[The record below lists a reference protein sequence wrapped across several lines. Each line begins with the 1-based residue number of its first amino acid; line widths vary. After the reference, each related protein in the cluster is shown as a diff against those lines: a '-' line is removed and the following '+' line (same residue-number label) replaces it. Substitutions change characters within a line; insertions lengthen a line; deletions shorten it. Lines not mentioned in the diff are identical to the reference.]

1 MKNLKDIVYVGV
13 DDTEL
18 DLFEGQYKVPEG
30 MSYNSYVVLDDK
42 IAVMDAVDKSKIAQW
57 LGNVD
62 AALGGREPDYLVIS
76 HMEPDHSAG
85 IAAFAAKYPS
95 VTVVGNAKMFEM
107 FRNFY
112 GCDLPNKLVVKEGD
126 TLALGEHELTFVSAP
141 MVHWPE
147 VTVAYEKKEKVLF
160 SADAFGKFGAL
171 ANETDDWACEARRY
185 YFNIV
190 GKYGAQVQALLK
202 KLAKFDIGTICPLH
216 GPVLTGDLSSYLGL
230 YDTWSSYRAESKG
243 TFVAY
248 AGVYG
253 NTRQAALALAEELE
267 SRGEKT
273 VVTDLA
279 RCDLAEALEDA
290 FRYDKAV
297 FAATTLDGG
306 IFPVMEEFIRHLKAK
321 NYQNRKVGIIEN
333 GSWAP
338 MSGKLMRALL
348 AEQKDVRI
356 ADTVIT
362 CRSGVPDNIR
372 EQCAALADELL
383 AQD

>member
-1 MKNLKDIVYVGV
+1 MKKAKDIIYVGV
-13 DDTEL
+13 DDTTL
-18 DLFEGQYKVPEG
+18 DLFEGQYVVPEG
-30 MSYNSYVVLDDK
+30 MSYNSYVIMDEKV
-42 IAVMDAVDKSKIAQW
+42 AVMDAVDKAKIAEW
-57 LGNVD
+57 LGNVED
-62 AALGGREPDYLVIS
+62 ALAGRQPDYLVIS

-85 IAAFAAKYPS
+85 VAAFAAKYPE
-95 VTVVGNAKMFEM
+95 VTVVGNAKIFDM

-112 GCDLPNKLVVKEGD
+112 GAELPNKLLVKEGD
-126 TLALGEHELTFVSAP
+126 KLSLGEHELTFYSAP

-147 VTVAYEKKEKVLF
+147 VMVSYESKDKVLF

-171 ANETDDWACEARRY
+171 CNETDDWACEARRY

-190 GKYGAQVQALLK
+190 GKYGVQVQALLK
-202 KLAKFDIGTICPLH
+202 KLAGLDIAVICPLH
-216 GPVLTGDLSSYLGL
+216 GPVLDDDLAPYLSL
-230 YDTWSSYRAESKG
+230 YDTWSKYEAESKG
-243 TFVAY
+243 TFIAY

-253 NTRQAALALAEELE
+253 NTKEAAYALKEELE
-267 SRGEKT
+267 SRGEKA
-273 VVTDLA
+273 VITDLA

-290 FRYDKAV
+290 FRYDKTV

-348 AEQKDVRI
+348 EEQKNVTVMP
-356 ADTVIT
+356 TVIT
-362 CRSGVPDNIR
+362 CRSSVPANIS
-372 EQCAALADELL
+372 ELCAALADELL
-383 AQD
+383 AD

>member
-1 MKNLKDIVYVGV
+1 MKKAKDIIYVGV
-13 DDTEL
+13 DDTTL
-18 DLFEGQYKVPEG
+18 DLFEGQYVVPEG
-30 MSYNSYVVLDDK
+30 MSYNSYVIMDEKV
-42 IAVMDAVDKSKIAQW
+42 AVMDAVDKAKIAEW
-57 LGNVD
+57 LDNVED
-62 AALGGREPDYLVIS
+62 VLAGRQPDYLVIS

-85 IAAFAAKYPS
+85 VAAFAAKYPG
-95 VTVVGNAKMFEM
+95 VTVVGNAKIFDM

-112 GCDLPNKLVVKEGD
+112 GAELPDKLLVKEGD
-126 TLALGEHELTFVSAP
+126 KLSLGEHELTFYSAP

-147 VTVAYEKKEKVLF
+147 VMVSYESKDKVLF

-171 ANETDDWACEARRY
+171 CNETDDWACEARRY

-190 GKYGAQVQALLK
+190 GKYGVQVQALLK
-202 KLAKFDIGTICPLH
+202 KLAGLDIAVICPLH
-216 GPVLTGDLSSYLGL
+216 GPVLDGDLAPYLSL
-230 YDTWSSYRAESKG
+230 YDTWSKYEAESKG
-243 TFVAY
+243 TFIAY

-253 NTRQAALALAEELE
+253 NTKEAAYALKEELE
-267 SRGEKT
+267 SRGEKA
-273 VVTDLA
+273 VITDLA

-290 FRYDKAV
+290 FRYDKTV

-348 AEQKDVRI
+348 EEQKNVTVMP
-356 ADTVIT
+356 TVIT
-362 CRSGVPDNIR
+362 CRSSVPANIS
-372 EQCAALADELL
+372 ELCAALADELL
-383 AQD
+383 AD

>member
-1 MKNLKDIVYVGV
+1 MKKAKDIIYVGV
-13 DDTEL
+13 DDTTL
-18 DLFEGQYKVPEG
+18 DLFEGQYVVPEG
-30 MSYNSYVVLDDK
+30 MSYNSYVIMDEKV
-42 IAVMDAVDKSKIAQW
+42 AVMDAVDKAKIAEW
-57 LGNVD
+57 LGNVED
-62 AALGGREPDYLVIS
+62 ALAGRQPDYLVIS

-85 IAAFAAKYPS
+85 VAAFAAKYPE
-95 VTVVGNAKMFEM
+95 VTVVGNAKIFDM

-112 GCDLPNKLVVKEGD
+112 GAELPNKLLVKEGD
-126 TLALGEHELTFVSAP
+126 KLSLGEHELTFYSAP

-147 VTVAYEKKEKVLF
+147 VMVSYESKDKVLF

-171 ANETDDWACEARRY
+171 CNETDDWACEARRY

-190 GKYGAQVQALLK
+190 GKYGVQVQALLK
-202 KLAKFDIGTICPLH
+202 KLAGLDIAVICPLH
-216 GPVLTGDLSSYLGL
+216 GPVLDGDLAPYLSL
-230 YDTWSSYRAESKG
+230 YDTWSKYEAESKG
-243 TFVAY
+243 TFIAY

-253 NTRQAALALAEELE
+253 NTKEAAYALKEELE
-267 SRGEKT
+267 SRGEKA
-273 VVTDLA
+273 VITDLA

-290 FRYDKAV
+290 FRYDKTV

-348 AEQKDVRI
+348 EEQKNVTVMS
-356 ADTVIT
+356 TVIT
-362 CRSGVPDNIR
+362 CRSSVPADIH
-372 EQCAALADELL
+372 ELCARLADELL
-383 AQD
+383 GD

>member
-1 MKNLKDIVYVGV
+1 MKKAKDIIYVGV
-13 DDTEL
+13 DDTTL
-18 DLFEGQYKVPEG
+18 DLFEGQYVVPEG
-30 MSYNSYVVLDDK
+30 MSYNSYVIMDEKV
-42 IAVMDAVDKSKIAQW
+42 AVMDAVDKAKIAEW
-57 LGNVD
+57 LGNVED
-62 AALGGREPDYLVIS
+62 ALAGRQPDYLVIS

-85 IAAFAAKYPS
+85 IAAFAAKYPE
-95 VTVVGNAKMFEM
+95 VTVVGNAKIFDM

-112 GCDLPNKLVVKEGD
+112 GAELPVKLLVKEGD
-126 TLALGEHELTFVSAP
+126 KLSLGEHELTFYSAP

-147 VTVAYEKKEKVLF
+147 VMVSYESKDKVLF

-171 ANETDDWACEARRY
+171 CNETDDWACEARRY

-190 GKYGAQVQALLK
+190 GKYGVQVQALLK
-202 KLAKFDIGTICPLH
+202 KLAGLDIAVICPLH
-216 GPVLTGDLSSYLGL
+216 GPVLDGDLAPYLSL
-230 YDTWSSYRAESKG
+230 YDTWSKYEAESKG
-243 TFVAY
+243 TFIAY

-253 NTRQAALALAEELE
+253 NTKEAAYALKEELE
-267 SRGEKT
+267 SRGEKA
-273 VVTDLA
+273 VITDLA

-290 FRYDKAV
+290 FRYDKTV

-348 AEQKDVRI
+348 EEQKNVTVMP
-356 ADTVIT
+356 TVIT
-362 CRSGVPDNIR
+362 CRSSVPANIS
-372 EQCAALADELL
+372 ELCAALADELL
-383 AQD
+383 AD

>member
-1 MKNLKDIVYVGV
+1 MKKAKDIIYVGV
-13 DDTEL
+13 DDTTL
-18 DLFEGQYKVPEG
+18 DLFEGQYVVPEG
-30 MSYNSYVVLDDK
+30 MSYNSYVIVDEK
-42 IAVMDAVDKSKIAQW
+42 VAVMDAVDKAKIAEW
-57 LGNVD
+57 LGNVED
-62 AALGGREPDYLVIS
+62 ALAGRQPDYLVIS

-85 IAAFAAKYPS
+85 VAAFAAKYPE
-95 VTVVGNAKMFEM
+95 VTVVGNAKIFDM

-112 GCDLPNKLVVKEGD
+112 GAELPNKLLVKEGD
-126 TLALGEHELTFVSAP
+126 KLSLGEHELTFFSAP

-147 VTVAYEKKEKVLF
+147 VMVSYESKDKVLF

-171 ANETDDWACEARRY
+171 CNETDDWACEARRY

-190 GKYGAQVQALLK
+190 GKYGVQVQALLK
-202 KLAKFDIGTICPLH
+202 KLAGLDIAVICPLH
-216 GPVLTGDLSSYLGL
+216 GPVLDGDLAPYLSL
-230 YDTWSSYRAESKG
+230 YDTWSKYEAESKG
-243 TFVAY
+243 TFIAY

-253 NTRQAALALAEELE
+253 NTKEAAYALKEELE
-267 SRGEKT
+267 SRGEKA
-273 VVTDLA
+273 VITDLA

-290 FRYDKAV
+290 FRYDKTV

-348 AEQKDVRI
+348 EEQKNVTVMP
-356 ADTVIT
+356 TVIT
-362 CRSGVPDNIR
+362 CRSSVPANIS
-372 EQCAALADELL
+372 ELCAALADELL
-383 AQD
+383 AD

>member
-1 MKNLKDIVYVGV
+1 MKKAKDIIYVGV
-13 DDTEL
+13 DDTAL
-18 DLFEGQYKVPEG
+18 DLFEGQYVVPEG
-30 MSYNSYVVLDDK
+30 MSYNSYVIMDEKV
-42 IAVMDAVDKSKIAQW
+42 AVMDAVDKAKIAEW
-57 LGNVD
+57 LGNVED
-62 AALGGREPDYLVIS
+62 ALAGRQPDYLVIS

-85 IAAFAAKYPS
+85 VAAFAAKYPE
-95 VTVVGNAKMFEM
+95 VTVVGNAKIFDM

-112 GCDLPNKLVVKEGD
+112 GAELPNKLLVKEGD
-126 TLALGEHELTFVSAP
+126 KLSLGEHELTFYSAP

-147 VTVAYEKKEKVLF
+147 VMVSYESKDKVLF

-171 ANETDDWACEARRY
+171 CNETDDWACEARRY

-190 GKYGAQVQALLK
+190 GKYGVQVQALLK
-202 KLAKFDIGTICPLH
+202 KLAGLDIAVICPLH
-216 GPVLTGDLSSYLGL
+216 GPVLDGDLAPYLSL
-230 YDTWSSYRAESKG
+230 YDTWSKYEAESKG
-243 TFVAY
+243 TFIAY

-253 NTRQAALALAEELE
+253 NTEEAAYALKEELE
-267 SRGEKT
+267 SRGEKA
-273 VVTDLA
+273 VITDLA

-290 FRYDKAV
+290 FRYDKTV

-348 AEQKDVRI
+348 EEQKNVTVMP
-356 ADTVIT
+356 TVIT
-362 CRSGVPDNIR
+362 CRSSVPANISKL
-372 EQCAALADELL
+372 CAALADELL
-383 AQD
+383 AD

>member
-1 MKNLKDIVYVGV
+1 MKKAKDIIYVGV
-13 DDTEL
+13 DDTTL
-18 DLFEGQYKVPEG
+18 DLFEGQYVVPEG
-30 MSYNSYVVLDDK
+30 MSYNSYVIMDEKV
-42 IAVMDAVDKSKIAQW
+42 AVMDAVDKAKIAEW
-57 LGNVD
+57 LGNVED
-62 AALGGREPDYLVIS
+62 ALAGRQPDYLVIS

-85 IAAFAAKYPS
+85 VAAFAAKYPE
-95 VTVVGNAKMFEM
+95 VTVVGNAKIFDM

-112 GCDLPNKLVVKEGD
+112 GAELPNKLLVKEGD
-126 TLALGEHELTFVSAP
+126 KLSLGEHELTFYSAP

-147 VTVAYEKKEKVLF
+147 VMVSYESKDKVLF

-171 ANETDDWACEARRY
+171 CNETDDWACEARRY

-190 GKYGAQVQALLK
+190 GKYGVQVQALLK
-202 KLAKFDIGTICPLH
+202 KLAGLDIAVICPLH
-216 GPVLTGDLSSYLGL
+216 GPVLDGDLAPYLSL
-230 YDTWSSYRAESKG
+230 YDTWSKYEAESKG
-243 TFVAY
+243 TFIAY

-253 NTRQAALALAEELE
+253 NTKEAAYALKEELE
-267 SRGEKT
+267 SRGEKA
-273 VVTDLA
+273 VITDLA

-290 FRYDKAV
+290 FRYDKTV

-348 AEQKDVRI
+348 EEQKNVTVMP
-356 ADTVIT
+356 TVIT
-362 CRSGVPDNIR
+362 CRSSVPANISKL
-372 EQCAALADELL
+372 CAALADELL
-383 AQD
+383 AD

>member
-1 MKNLKDIVYVGV
+1 MKKAKDIIYVGV
-13 DDTEL
+13 DDTTL
-18 DLFEGQYKVPEG
+18 DLFEGQYVVPEG
-30 MSYNSYVVLDDK
+30 MSYNSYVIMDEKV
-42 IAVMDAVDKSKIAQW
+42 AVMDAVDKAKIAEW
-57 LGNVD
+57 LSNVED
-62 AALGGREPDYLVIS
+62 ALAGRQPDYLVIS

-85 IAAFAAKYPS
+85 VAAFAAKYPE
-95 VTVVGNAKMFEM
+95 VTVVGNAKIFDM

-112 GCDLPNKLVVKEGD
+112 GAELPNKLLVKEGD
-126 TLALGEHELTFVSAP
+126 KLSLGEHELTFYSAP

-147 VTVAYEKKEKVLF
+147 VMVSYESKDKVLF

-171 ANETDDWACEARRY
+171 CNETDDWACEARRY

-190 GKYGAQVQALLK
+190 GKYGVQVQALLK
-202 KLAKFDIGTICPLH
+202 KLAGLDIAVICPLH
-216 GPVLTGDLSSYLGL
+216 GPVLDGDLAPYLSL
-230 YDTWSSYRAESKG
+230 YDTWSKYEAESKG
-243 TFVAY
+243 TFIAY

-253 NTRQAALALAEELE
+253 NTKEAAYALKEELE
-267 SRGEKT
+267 SRGEKA
-273 VVTDLA
+273 VITDLA

-290 FRYDKAV
+290 FRYDKTV

-348 AEQKDVRI
+348 EEQKNVTVMP
-356 ADTVIT
+356 TVIT
-362 CRSGVPDNIR
+362 CRSSVPANIS
-372 EQCAALADELL
+372 ELCAALADELL
-383 AQD
+383 AE

>member
-1 MKNLKDIVYVGV
+1 MKKAKDIIYVGV
-13 DDTEL
+13 DDTTL
-18 DLFEGQYKVPEG
+18 DLFEGQYVVPEG
-30 MSYNSYVVLDDK
+30 MSYNSYVIMDEKV
-42 IAVMDAVDKSKIAQW
+42 AVMDAVDKAKIAEW
-57 LGNVD
+57 LGNVED
-62 AALGGREPDYLVIS
+62 ALAGRQPDYLVIS

-85 IAAFAAKYPS
+85 VAAFAAKYPE
-95 VTVVGNAKMFEM
+95 VTVVGNAKIFDM

-112 GCDLPNKLVVKEGD
+112 GAELPNKLLVKEGD
-126 TLALGEHELTFVSAP
+126 KLSLGEHELTFYSAP

-147 VTVAYEKKEKVLF
+147 VMVSYESKDKVLF

-171 ANETDDWACEARRY
+171 CNETDDWACEARRY

-190 GKYGAQVQALLK
+190 GKYGVQVQALLK
-202 KLAKFDIGTICPLH
+202 KLAGLDIAVICPLH
-216 GPVLTGDLSSYLGL
+216 GPVLDGDLAPYLSL
-230 YDTWSSYRAESKG
+230 YDTWSKYEAESKG
-243 TFVAY
+243 TFIAY

-253 NTRQAALALAEELE
+253 NTKEAAYALKEELE
-267 SRGEKT
+267 SRGEKA
-273 VVTDLA
+273 VITDLA

-290 FRYDKAV
+290 FRYDKTV

-348 AEQKDVRI
+348 EEQKKVTVMP
-356 ADTVIT
+356 TVIT
-362 CRSGVPDNIR
+362 CRSSVPANIS
-372 EQCAALADELL
+372 ELCAALADELL
-383 AQD
+383 AD

>member
-1 MKNLKDIVYVGV
+1 MKKAKDIIYVGV
-13 DDTEL
+13 DDTTL
-18 DLFEGQYKVPEG
+18 DLFEGQYVVPEG
-30 MSYNSYVVLDDK
+30 MSYNSYVIMDEKV
-42 IAVMDAVDKSKIAQW
+42 AVMDAVDKAKIAEW
-57 LGNVD
+57 LGNVED
-62 AALGGREPDYLVIS
+62 ALAGRQPDYLVIS

-85 IAAFAAKYPS
+85 VAAFAAKYPE
-95 VTVVGNAKMFEM
+95 VTVVGNAKIFDM

-112 GCDLPNKLVVKEGD
+112 GAELPNKLLVKEGD
-126 TLALGEHELTFVSAP
+126 KLSLGEHELTFYSAP

-147 VTVAYEKKEKVLF
+147 VMVSYESKDKVLF

-171 ANETDDWACEARRY
+171 CNETDDWACEARRY

-190 GKYGAQVQALLK
+190 GKYGVQVQALLK
-202 KLAKFDIGTICPLH
+202 KLAGLDIAVICPLH
-216 GPVLTGDLSSYLGL
+216 GPVLDGDLAPYLSL
-230 YDTWSSYRAESKG
+230 YDTWSKYEAESKG
-243 TFVAY
+243 TFIAY

-253 NTRQAALALAEELE
+253 NTKEAAYALKEELE
-267 SRGEKT
+267 SRGEKA
-273 VVTDLA
+273 VITDLA

-290 FRYDKAV
+290 FRYDKTV

-348 AEQKDVRI
+348 EEQKNVTI
-356 ADTVIT
+356 MPTVIT
-362 CRSGVPDNIR
+362 CRSSVPANIL
-372 EQCAALADELL
+372 ELCAALADELL
-383 AQD
+383 AD

>member
-1 MKNLKDIVYVGV
+1 MKKAKDIIYVGV
-13 DDTEL
+13 DDTTL
-18 DLFEGQYKVPEG
+18 DLFEGQYVVPEG
-30 MSYNSYVVLDDK
+30 MSYNSYVIMDEKV
-42 IAVMDAVDKSKIAQW
+42 AVMDAVDKAKIAEW
-57 LGNVD
+57 LSSVED
-62 AALGGREPDYLVIS
+62 ALAGRQPDYLVIS

-85 IAAFAAKYPS
+85 VAAFAAKYPE
-95 VTVVGNAKMFEM
+95 VTVVGNAKIFDM

-112 GCDLPNKLVVKEGD
+112 GAELPVKLLVKEGD
-126 TLALGEHELTFVSAP
+126 KLSLGEHELTFYSAP

-147 VTVAYEKKEKVLF
+147 VMVSYESKDKVLF

-171 ANETDDWACEARRY
+171 CNETDDWACEARRY

-190 GKYGAQVQALLK
+190 GKYGVQVQALLK
-202 KLAKFDIGTICPLH
+202 KLAGLDIAVICPLH
-216 GPVLTGDLSSYLGL
+216 GPVLDGDLAPYLSL
-230 YDTWSSYRAESKG
+230 YDTWSKYEAESKG
-243 TFVAY
+243 TFIAY

-253 NTRQAALALAEELE
+253 NTKEAAYALKEELE
-267 SRGEKT
+267 SRGEKA
-273 VVTDLA
+273 VITDLA

-290 FRYDKAV
+290 FRYDKTV

-348 AEQKDVRI
+348 AEQKNVTVMP
-356 ADTVIT
+356 TVIT
-362 CRSGVPDNIR
+362 CRSSVPANIA
-372 EQCAALADELL
+372 ELCAALADELL
-383 AQD
+383 AD

>member
-1 MKNLKDIVYVGV
+1 MKKAKDIIYVGV
-13 DDTEL
+13 DDTTL
-18 DLFEGQYKVPEG
+18 DLFEGQYVVPEG
-30 MSYNSYVVLDDK
+30 MSYNSYVIVDEK
-42 IAVMDAVDKSKIAQW
+42 VAVMDAVDKAKIAEW
-57 LGNVD
+57 LSNVED
-62 AALGGREPDYLVIS
+62 ALAGRQPDYLVIS

-85 IAAFAAKYPS
+85 VAAFAAKYPE
-95 VTVVGNAKMFEM
+95 VTVVGNVKIFDM

-112 GCDLPNKLVVKEGD
+112 GAELPLKLLVKEGD
-126 TLALGEHELTFVSAP
+126 KLSLGEHELTFYSAP

-147 VTVAYEKKEKVLF
+147 VMVSYESKDKVLF

-171 ANETDDWACEARRY
+171 CNETDDWACEARRY

-190 GKYGAQVQALLK
+190 GKYGVQVQALLK
-202 KLAKFDIGTICPLH
+202 KLAGLDIAVICPLH
-216 GPVLTGDLSSYLGL
+216 GPVLDGDLAPYLSL
-230 YDTWSSYRAESKG
+230 YDTWSKYEAESKG
-243 TFVAY
+243 TFIAY

-253 NTRQAALALAEELE
+253 NTKEAAYALKEELE
-267 SRGEKT
+267 SRGEKA
-273 VVTDLA
+273 VITDLA

-290 FRYDKAV
+290 FRYDKTV

-348 AEQKDVRI
+348 EEQKNVKVMP
-356 ADTVIT
+356 TVIT
-362 CRSGVPDNIR
+362 CRSAVPANIS
-372 EQCAALADELL
+372 ELCAALADELL
-383 AQD
+383 AD

>member
-1 MKNLKDIVYVGV
+1 MKKAKDIIYVGV
-13 DDTEL
+13 DDTTL
-18 DLFEGQYKVPEG
+18 DLFEGQYVVPEG
-30 MSYNSYVVLDDK
+30 MSYNSYVIMDEKV
-42 IAVMDAVDKSKIAQW
+42 AVMDAVDKAKIAEW
-57 LGNVD
+57 LGNVED
-62 AALGGREPDYLVIS
+62 ALAGRQPDYLVIS

-85 IAAFAAKYPS
+85 VAAFAAKYPE
-95 VTVVGNAKMFEM
+95 VTVVGNAKIFDM

-112 GCDLPNKLVVKEGD
+112 GAELPNKLLVKEGD
-126 TLALGEHELTFVSAP
+126 KLSLGEHELTFYSAP

-147 VTVAYEKKEKVLF
+147 VMVSYESKDKVLF

-171 ANETDDWACEARRY
+171 CNETDDWACEARRY

-190 GKYGAQVQALLK
+190 GKYGVQVQALLK
-202 KLAKFDIGTICPLH
+202 KLAGLDIAVICPLH
-216 GPVLTGDLSSYLGL
+216 GPVLDGDLAPYLSL
-230 YDTWSSYRAESKG
+230 YDTWSKYEAESKG
-243 TFVAY
+243 TFIAY

-253 NTRQAALALAEELE
+253 NTKEAAYALKEELE
-267 SRGEKT
+267 SRGEKA
-273 VVTDLA
+273 VITDLA

-290 FRYDKAV
+290 FRYDKTV

-348 AEQKDVRI
+348 EEQKNVTVMP
-356 ADTVIT
+356 TVIT
-362 CRSGVPDNIR
+362 CRSSVPANIS
-372 EQCAALADELL
+372 ELCAALADELL
-383 AQD
+383 SD

>member
-1 MKNLKDIVYVGV
+1 MKKAKDIIYVGV
-13 DDTEL
+13 DDTTL
-18 DLFEGQYKVPEG
+18 DLFEGQYVVPEG
-30 MSYNSYVVLDDK
+30 MSYNSYVIMDEKV
-42 IAVMDAVDKSKIAQW
+42 AVMDAVDKAKIAEW
-57 LGNVD
+57 LGNVED
-62 AALGGREPDYLVIS
+62 ALAGRQPDYLVIS

-85 IAAFAAKYPS
+85 VAAFAAKYPE
-95 VTVVGNAKMFEM
+95 VTVVGNVKIFDM

-112 GCDLPNKLVVKEGD
+112 GAELPAKLLVKEGD
-126 TLALGEHELTFVSAP
+126 KLSLGEHELTFYSAP

-147 VTVAYEKKEKVLF
+147 VMVSYESKDKVLF

-171 ANETDDWACEARRY
+171 CNETDDWACEARRY

-190 GKYGAQVQALLK
+190 GKYGVQVQALLK
-202 KLAKFDIGTICPLH
+202 KLAGLDIAVICPLH
-216 GPVLTGDLSSYLGL
+216 GPVLDGDLAPYLSL
-230 YDTWSSYRAESKG
+230 YDTWSKYEAESKG
-243 TFVAY
+243 TFIAY

-253 NTRQAALALAEELE
+253 NTKEAAYALKEELE
-267 SRGEKT
+267 SRGEKA
-273 VVTDLA
+273 VITDLA

-290 FRYDKAV
+290 FRYDKTV

-348 AEQKDVRI
+348 EEQKNVTVMP
-356 ADTVIT
+356 TVIT
-362 CRSGVPDNIR
+362 CRSSVPANIS
-372 EQCAALADELL
+372 ELCAALADELL
-383 AQD
+383 AD

>member
-1 MKNLKDIVYVGV
+1 MKKAKDIIYVGV
-13 DDTEL
+13 DDTTL
-18 DLFEGQYKVPEG
+18 DLFEGQYVVPEG
-30 MSYNSYVVLDDK
+30 MSYNSYVIMDEKV
-42 IAVMDAVDKSKIAQW
+42 AVMDAVDKAKIAEW
-57 LGNVD
+57 LGNVED
-62 AALGGREPDYLVIS
+62 ALAGRQPDYLVIS

-85 IAAFAAKYPS
+85 VAAFAAKYPE
-95 VTVVGNAKMFEM
+95 VTVVGNAKIFDM

-112 GCDLPNKLVVKEGD
+112 GAELPVKLLVKEGD
-126 TLALGEHELTFVSAP
+126 KLSLGEHELTFYSAP

-147 VTVAYEKKEKVLF
+147 VMVSYESKDKVLF

-171 ANETDDWACEARRY
+171 CNETDDWACEARRY

-190 GKYGAQVQALLK
+190 GKYGVQVQALLK
-202 KLAKFDIGTICPLH
+202 KLAGLDIAVICPLH
-216 GPVLTGDLSSYLGL
+216 GPVLDGDLAPYLSL
-230 YDTWSSYRAESKG
+230 YDTWSKYEAESKG
-243 TFVAY
+243 TFIAY

-253 NTRQAALALAEELE
+253 NTKEAAYALKEELE
-267 SRGEKT
+267 SRGEKA
-273 VVTDLA
+273 VITDLA

-290 FRYDKAV
+290 FRYDKTV

-348 AEQKDVRI
+348 EEQKNVTVMP
-356 ADTVIT
+356 TVIT
-362 CRSGVPDNIR
+362 CRSSVPANIS
-372 EQCAALADELL
+372 ELCAALADELL
-383 AQD
+383 AD

>member
-1 MKNLKDIVYVGV
+1 MKKAKDIIYVGV
-13 DDTEL
+13 DDTTL
-18 DLFEGQYKVPEG
+18 DLFEGQYVVPEG
-30 MSYNSYVVLDDK
+30 MSYNSYVIVDEK
-42 IAVMDAVDKSKIAQW
+42 VAVMDAVDKAKIAEW
-57 LGNVD
+57 LSNVED
-62 AALGGREPDYLVIS
+62 ALAGRQPDYLVIS

-85 IAAFAAKYPS
+85 VAAFAAKYPE
-95 VTVVGNAKMFEM
+95 VTVVGNVKIFDM

-112 GCDLPNKLVVKEGD
+112 GAELPLKLLVKEGD
-126 TLALGEHELTFVSAP
+126 KLSLGEHELTFYSAP

-147 VTVAYEKKEKVLF
+147 VMVSYESKDKVLF

-171 ANETDDWACEARRY
+171 CNETDDWACEARRY

-190 GKYGAQVQALLK
+190 GKYGVQVQALLK
-202 KLAKFDIGTICPLH
+202 KLAGLDIAVICPLH
-216 GPVLTGDLSSYLGL
+216 GPVLDGDLAPYLSL
-230 YDTWSSYRAESKG
+230 YDIWSKYEAESKG
-243 TFVAY
+243 TFIAY

-253 NTRQAALALAEELE
+253 NTKEAAYALKEELE
-267 SRGEKT
+267 SRGEKA
-273 VVTDLA
+273 VITDLA

-290 FRYDKAV
+290 FRYDKTV

-348 AEQKDVRI
+348 EEQKNVTVMP
-356 ADTVIT
+356 TVIT
-362 CRSGVPDNIR
+362 CRSSVPANIS
-372 EQCAALADELL
+372 ELCAALADELL
-383 AQD
+383 AD

>member
-1 MKNLKDIVYVGV
+1 MKKAKDIIYVGV
-13 DDTEL
+13 DDTTL
-18 DLFEGQYKVPEG
+18 DLFEGQYVVPEG
-30 MSYNSYVVLDDK
+30 MSYNSYVVMDEK
-42 IAVMDAVDKSKIAQW
+42 VAVMDAVDKAKIAEW
-57 LGNVD
+57 LGNVED
-62 AALGGREPDYLVIS
+62 ALAGRQPDYLVIS

-85 IAAFAAKYPS
+85 VAAFAAKYPE
-95 VTVVGNAKMFEM
+95 VTVVGNAKIFDM

-112 GCDLPNKLVVKEGD
+112 GAELPNKLLVKEGD
-126 TLALGEHELTFVSAP
+126 KLSLGEHELTFYSAP

-147 VTVAYEKKEKVLF
+147 VMVSYESKDKVLF

-171 ANETDDWACEARRY
+171 CNETDDWACEARRY

-190 GKYGAQVQALLK
+190 GKYGVQVQALLK
-202 KLAKFDIGTICPLH
+202 KLAGLDIAVICPLH
-216 GPVLTGDLSSYLGL
+216 GPVLDGDLAPYLSL
-230 YDTWSSYRAESKG
+230 YDTWSKYEAESKG
-243 TFVAY
+243 TFIAY

-253 NTRQAALALAEELE
+253 NTKEAAYALKEELE
-267 SRGEKT
+267 SRGEKA
-273 VVTDLA
+273 VITDLA

-290 FRYDKAV
+290 FRYDKTV

-348 AEQKDVRI
+348 EEQKNVTVMP
-356 ADTVIT
+356 TVIT
-362 CRSGVPDNIR
+362 CRSSVPANIS
-372 EQCAALADELL
+372 ELCAALADELL
-383 AQD
+383 AD

>member
-1 MKNLKDIVYVGV
+1 MKKAKDIIYVGV
-13 DDTEL
+13 DDTTL
-18 DLFEGQYKVPEG
+18 DLFEGQYVVPEG
-30 MSYNSYVVLDDK
+30 MSYNSYVIVDEK
-42 IAVMDAVDKSKIAQW
+42 VAVMDAVDKAKIAEW
-57 LGNVD
+57 LGNVED
-62 AALGGREPDYLVIS
+62 ALAGRQPDYLVIS

-85 IAAFAAKYPS
+85 VAAFAAKYPE
-95 VTVVGNAKMFEM
+95 VTVVGNVKIFDM

-112 GCDLPNKLVVKEGD
+112 GAELPNKLLVKEGD
-126 TLALGEHELTFVSAP
+126 KLSLGEHELTFYSAP

-147 VTVAYEKKEKVLF
+147 VMVSYESKDKVLF

-171 ANETDDWACEARRY
+171 CNETDDWACEARRY

-202 KLAKFDIGTICPLH
+202 KLAGLDIAVICPLH
-216 GPVLTGDLSSYLGL
+216 GPVLDGDLAPYLSL
-230 YDTWSSYRAESKG
+230 YDTWSKYEAESKG
-243 TFVAY
+243 TFIAY

-253 NTRQAALALAEELE
+253 NTKEAAYALKEELE
-267 SRGEKT
+267 SRGEKA
-273 VVTDLA
+273 VITDLA

-290 FRYDKAV
+290 FRYDKTV

-348 AEQKDVRI
+348 EEQKNVKVMP
-356 ADTVIT
+356 TVIT
-362 CRSGVPDNIR
+362 CRSSVPANIS
-372 EQCAALADELL
+372 ELCAALADELL
-383 AQD
+383 AD

>member
-1 MKNLKDIVYVGV
+1 MKKAKDIIYVGV
-13 DDTEL
+13 DDTTL
-18 DLFEGQYKVPEG
+18 DLFEGQYVVPEG
-30 MSYNSYVVLDDK
+30 MSYNSYVIMDEKV
-42 IAVMDAVDKSKIAQW
+42 AVMDAVDKAKIAEW
-57 LGNVD
+57 LGNVED
-62 AALGGREPDYLVIS
+62 ALAGRQPDYLVIS

-85 IAAFAAKYPS
+85 VAAFAAKYPE
-95 VTVVGNAKMFEM
+95 VTVVGNAKIFDM

-112 GCDLPNKLVVKEGD
+112 GAELPNKLLVKEGD
-126 TLALGEHELTFVSAP
+126 KLSLGEHELTFYSAP

-147 VTVAYEKKEKVLF
+147 VMVSYESKDKVLF

-171 ANETDDWACEARRY
+171 CNETDDWACEARRY

-190 GKYGAQVQALLK
+190 GKYGVQVQALLK
-202 KLAKFDIGTICPLH
+202 KLAELDIAVICPLH
-216 GPVLTGDLSSYLGL
+216 GPVLDGDLAPYLSL
-230 YDTWSSYRAESKG
+230 YDTWSKYEAESKG
-243 TFVAY
+243 TFIAY

-253 NTRQAALALAEELE
+253 NTKEAAYALKEELE
-267 SRGEKT
+267 SRGEKA
-273 VVTDLA
+273 VITDLA

-290 FRYDKAV
+290 FRYDKTV

-348 AEQKDVRI
+348 EEQKNVTI
-356 ADTVIT
+356 MPTVIT
-362 CRSGVPDNIR
+362 CRSSVPANIL
-372 EQCAALADELL
+372 ELCAALADELL
-383 AQD
+383 AD

>member
-1 MKNLKDIVYVGV
+1 MKKAKDIIYVGV
-13 DDTEL
+13 DDTTL
-18 DLFEGQYKVPEG
+18 DLFEGQYVVPEG
-30 MSYNSYVVLDDK
+30 MSYNSYVIMDEKV
-42 IAVMDAVDKSKIAQW
+42 AVMDAVDKAKIAEW
-57 LGNVD
+57 LSNVED
-62 AALGGREPDYLVIS
+62 ALAGRQPDYLVIS

-85 IAAFAAKYPS
+85 IAAFAAKYPE
-95 VTVVGNAKMFEM
+95 VTVVGNVKIFDM

-112 GCDLPNKLVVKEGD
+112 GAELPAKLLVKEGD
-126 TLALGEHELTFVSAP
+126 KLSLGEHELTFYSAP

-147 VTVAYEKKEKVLF
+147 VMVSYESKDKVLF

-171 ANETDDWACEARRY
+171 CNETDDWACEARRY

-190 GKYGAQVQALLK
+190 GKYGVQVQALLK
-202 KLAKFDIGTICPLH
+202 KLAGLDIAVICPLH
-216 GPVLTGDLSSYLGL
+216 GPVLDGDLAPYLSL
-230 YDTWSSYRAESKG
+230 YDTWSKYEAESKG
-243 TFVAY
+243 TFIAY

-253 NTRQAALALAEELE
+253 NTKEAAYALKDELE
-267 SRGEKT
+267 SRGEK
-273 VVTDLA
+273 VVITDLA

-290 FRYDKAV
+290 FRYDKTV

-348 AEQKDVRI
+348 EEQKNVTVMP
-356 ADTVIT
+356 TVIT
-362 CRSGVPDNIR
+362 CRSSVPANIL
-372 EQCAALADELL
+372 ELCAALADELL
-383 AQD
+383 AD

>member
-1 MKNLKDIVYVGV
+1 MKRAKDIIYVGV
-13 DDTEL
+13 DDTTL
-18 DLFEGQYKVPEG
+18 DLFEGQYVVPEG
-30 MSYNSYVVLDDK
+30 MSYNSYVIMDEKV
-42 IAVMDAVDKSKIAQW
+42 AVMDAVDKAKIAEW
-57 LGNVD
+57 LSNVED
-62 AALGGREPDYLVIS
+62 ALAGRQPDYLVIS

-85 IAAFAAKYPS
+85 VAAFAAKYPE
-95 VTVVGNAKMFEM
+95 VTVVGNAKIFDM

-112 GCDLPNKLVVKEGD
+112 GAELPNKLLVKEGD
-126 TLALGEHELTFVSAP
+126 KLSLGEHELTFFSAP

-147 VTVAYEKKEKVLF
+147 VMVSYESKDKVLF

-171 ANETDDWACEARRY
+171 CNETDDWACEARRY

-190 GKYGAQVQALLK
+190 GKYGVQVQALLK
-202 KLAKFDIGTICPLH
+202 KLAGLDIAVICPLH
-216 GPVLTGDLSSYLGL
+216 GPVLDGDLAPYLSL
-230 YDTWSSYRAESKG
+230 YDIWSKYEAESKG
-243 TFVAY
+243 TFIAY

-253 NTRQAALALAEELE
+253 NTKEAAYALKEELE
-267 SRGEKT
+267 SRGEKA
-273 VVTDLA
+273 VITDLA

-290 FRYDKAV
+290 FRYDKTV

-348 AEQKDVRI
+348 EEQKNVTVMP
-356 ADTVIT
+356 TVIT
-362 CRSGVPDNIR
+362 CRSSVPANIS
-372 EQCAALADELL
+372 ELCAALADELL
-383 AQD
+383 AD

>member
-1 MKNLKDIVYVGV
+1 MKKAKEIIYVGV
-13 DDTEL
+13 DDTTL
-18 DLFEGQYKVPEG
+18 DLFEGQYVVPEG
-30 MSYNSYVVLDDK
+30 MSYNSYVIMDEKV
-42 IAVMDAVDKSKIAQW
+42 AVMDAVDKAKIAEW
-57 LGNVD
+57 LGNVED
-62 AALGGREPDYLVIS
+62 ALAGRQPDYLVIS

-85 IAAFAAKYPS
+85 VAAFAAKYPE
-95 VTVVGNAKMFEM
+95 VTVVGNAKIFDM

-112 GCDLPNKLVVKEGD
+112 GAELPNKLLVKEGD
-126 TLALGEHELTFVSAP
+126 KLSLGEHELTFYSAP

-147 VTVAYEKKEKVLF
+147 VMVSYESKDKVLF

-171 ANETDDWACEARRY
+171 CNETDDWACEARRY

-190 GKYGAQVQALLK
+190 GKYGVQVQALLK
-202 KLAKFDIGTICPLH
+202 KLAGLDIAVICPLH
-216 GPVLTGDLSSYLGL
+216 GPVLDGDLAPYLSL
-230 YDTWSSYRAESKG
+230 YDTWSKYEAESKG
-243 TFVAY
+243 TFIAY

-253 NTRQAALALAEELE
+253 NTKEAAYALKEELE
-267 SRGEKT
+267 SRGEKA
-273 VVTDLA
+273 VITDLA

-290 FRYDKAV
+290 FRYDKTV

-348 AEQKDVRI
+348 EEQKNVTVMP
-356 ADTVIT
+356 TVIT
-362 CRSGVPDNIR
+362 CRSSVPANIS
-372 EQCAALADELL
+372 ELCAALADELL
-383 AQD
+383 AD

>member
-1 MKNLKDIVYVGV
+1 MKKAKDIIYVGV
-13 DDTEL
+13 DDTTL
-18 DLFEGQYKVPEG
+18 DLFEGQYVVPEG
-30 MSYNSYVVLDDK
+30 MSYNSYVIMDEKV
-42 IAVMDAVDKSKIAQW
+42 AVMDAVDKAKIAEW
-57 LGNVD
+57 LSNVED
-62 AALGGREPDYLVIS
+62 ALAGRQPDYLVIS

-85 IAAFAAKYPS
+85 IAAFAAKYPE
-95 VTVVGNAKMFEM
+95 VTVVGNAKIFDM

-112 GCDLPNKLVVKEGD
+112 GAELPLKLLVKEGD
-126 TLALGEHELTFVSAP
+126 KLSLGEHELTFYSAP

-147 VTVAYEKKEKVLF
+147 VMVSYESKDKVLF

-171 ANETDDWACEARRY
+171 CNETDDWACEARRY

-190 GKYGAQVQALLK
+190 GKYGVQVQALLK
-202 KLAKFDIGTICPLH
+202 KLAGLDIAVICPLH
-216 GPVLTGDLSSYLGL
+216 GPVLDGDLAPYLSL
-230 YDTWSSYRAESKG
+230 YDTWSKYEAESKG
-243 TFVAY
+243 TFIAY

-253 NTRQAALALAEELE
+253 NTKEAAYALKEELE
-267 SRGEKT
+267 SRGEK
-273 VVTDLA
+273 VVITDLA

-290 FRYDKAV
+290 FRYDKTV

-348 AEQKDVRI
+348 EEQKNVTVMP
-356 ADTVIT
+356 TVIT
-362 CRSGVPDNIR
+362 CRSSVPANIS
-372 EQCAALADELL
+372 ELCAALADELL
-383 AQD
+383 AD

>member
-1 MKNLKDIVYVGV
+1 MKKAKDIIYVGV
-13 DDTEL
+13 DDTTL
-18 DLFEGQYKVPEG
+18 DLFEGQYVVPEG
-30 MSYNSYVVLDDK
+30 MSYNSYVIMDEKV
-42 IAVMDAVDKSKIAQW
+42 AVMDAVDKAKIAEW
-57 LGNVD
+57 LGNVED
-62 AALGGREPDYLVIS
+62 ALAGRQPDYLVIS

-85 IAAFAAKYPS
+85 VAAFAAKYPE
-95 VTVVGNAKMFEM
+95 VTVVGNVKIFDM

-112 GCDLPNKLVVKEGD
+112 GAELPNKLLVKEGD
-126 TLALGEHELTFVSAP
+126 KLSLGEHELTFYSAP

-147 VTVAYEKKEKVLF
+147 VMVSYESKDKVLF

-171 ANETDDWACEARRY
+171 CNETDDWACEARRY

-190 GKYGAQVQALLK
+190 GKYGVQVQALLK
-202 KLAKFDIGTICPLH
+202 KLAGLDIAVICPLH
-216 GPVLTGDLSSYLGL
+216 GPVLDGDLAPYLSL
-230 YDTWSSYRAESKG
+230 YDTWSKYEAESKG
-243 TFVAY
+243 TFIAY

-253 NTRQAALALAEELE
+253 NTKEAAYALKDELE
-267 SRGEKT
+267 SRGEKA
-273 VVTDLA
+273 VITDLA

-290 FRYDKAV
+290 FRYDKTV

-348 AEQKDVRI
+348 EEQKNVTVMP
-356 ADTVIT
+356 TVIT
-362 CRSGVPDNIR
+362 CRSSVPANIS
-372 EQCAALADELL
+372 ELCAALADELL
-383 AQD
+383 AD

>member
-1 MKNLKDIVYVGV
+1 MKKAKDIIYVGV
-13 DDTEL
+13 DDITL
-18 DLFEGQYKVPEG
+18 DLFEGQYVVPEG
-30 MSYNSYVVLDDK
+30 MSYNSYVIMDEKV
-42 IAVMDAVDKSKIAQW
+42 AVMDAVDKAKIAEW
-57 LGNVD
+57 LGNVED
-62 AALGGREPDYLVIS
+62 ALAGRQPDYLVIS

-85 IAAFAAKYPS
+85 VAAFAAKYPE
-95 VTVVGNAKMFEM
+95 VTVVGNAKIFDM

-112 GCDLPNKLVVKEGD
+112 GAELPNKLLVKEGD
-126 TLALGEHELTFVSAP
+126 KLSLGEHELTFYSAP

-147 VTVAYEKKEKVLF
+147 VMVSYESKDKVLF

-171 ANETDDWACEARRY
+171 CNETDDWACEARRY

-190 GKYGAQVQALLK
+190 GKYGVQVQALLK
-202 KLAKFDIGTICPLH
+202 KLAGLDIAVICPLH
-216 GPVLTGDLSSYLGL
+216 GPVLDGDLAPYLSL
-230 YDTWSSYRAESKG
+230 YDTWSKYEAESKG
-243 TFVAY
+243 TFIAY

-253 NTRQAALALAEELE
+253 NTKEAAYALKEELE
-267 SRGEKT
+267 SRGEKA
-273 VVTDLA
+273 VITDLA

-290 FRYDKAV
+290 FRYDKTV

-348 AEQKDVRI
+348 EEQKNVKVMP
-356 ADTVIT
+356 TVIT
-362 CRSGVPDNIR
+362 CRSAVPANIS
-372 EQCAALADELL
+372 ELCAALADELL
-383 AQD
+383 AD

>member
-1 MKNLKDIVYVGV
+1 MKKAKDIIYVGV
-13 DDTEL
+13 DDTTL
-18 DLFEGQYKVPEG
+18 DLFEGQYVVPEG
-30 MSYNSYVVLDDK
+30 MSYNSYVIMDEKV
-42 IAVMDAVDKSKIAQW
+42 AVMDAVDKAKIAEW
-57 LGNVD
+57 LSNVED
-62 AALGGREPDYLVIS
+62 ALAGRQPDYLVIS

-85 IAAFAAKYPS
+85 IAAFAAKYPE
-95 VTVVGNAKMFEM
+95 VTVVGNAKIFDM

-112 GCDLPNKLVVKEGD
+112 GAELPNKLLVKEGD
-126 TLALGEHELTFVSAP
+126 KLSLGEHELTFYSAP

-147 VTVAYEKKEKVLF
+147 VMVSYESKDKVLF

-171 ANETDDWACEARRY
+171 CNETDDWACEARRY

-190 GKYGAQVQALLK
+190 GKYGVQVQALLK
-202 KLAKFDIGTICPLH
+202 KLAGLDIAVICPLH
-216 GPVLTGDLSSYLGL
+216 GPVLDGDLAPYLSL
-230 YDTWSSYRAESKG
+230 YDTWSKYEAESKG
-243 TFVAY
+243 TFIAY

-253 NTRQAALALAEELE
+253 NTKEAAYALKEELE
-267 SRGEKT
+267 SRGEKA
-273 VVTDLA
+273 VITDLA

-290 FRYDKAV
+290 FRYDKTV

-348 AEQKDVRI
+348 EEQKNVTVMP
-356 ADTVIT
+356 TVIT
-362 CRSGVPDNIR
+362 CRSSVPANIS
-372 EQCAALADELL
+372 ELCAALADELL
-383 AQD
+383 AD

>member
-1 MKNLKDIVYVGV
+1 MKKAKDIIYVGV
-13 DDTEL
+13 DDTTL
-18 DLFEGQYKVPEG
+18 DLFEGQYVVPEG
-30 MSYNSYVVLDDK
+30 MSYNSYVIMDEKV
-42 IAVMDAVDKSKIAQW
+42 AVMDAVDKAKIAEW
-57 LGNVD
+57 LSNVED
-62 AALGGREPDYLVIS
+62 ALAGRQPDYLVIS

-85 IAAFAAKYPS
+85 VAAFAAKYPE
-95 VTVVGNAKMFEM
+95 VTVVGNAKIFDM

-112 GCDLPNKLVVKEGD
+112 GAELPAKLLVKEGD
-126 TLALGEHELTFVSAP
+126 KLSLGEHELTFYSAP

-147 VTVAYEKKEKVLF
+147 VMVSYESKDKVLF

-171 ANETDDWACEARRY
+171 CNETDDWACEARRY

-190 GKYGAQVQALLK
+190 GKYGVQVQALLK
-202 KLAKFDIGTICPLH
+202 KLAGLDIAVICPLH
-216 GPVLTGDLSSYLGL
+216 GPVLDGDLAPYLSL
-230 YDTWSSYRAESKG
+230 YDTWSKYEAESKG
-243 TFVAY
+243 TFIAY

-253 NTRQAALALAEELE
+253 NTKEAAYALKEELE
-267 SRGEKT
+267 SRGEKA
-273 VVTDLA
+273 VITDLA

-290 FRYDKAV
+290 FRYDKTV

-348 AEQKDVRI
+348 EEQKNVTVMP
-356 ADTVIT
+356 TVIT
-362 CRSGVPDNIR
+362 CRSSVPANIS
-372 EQCAALADELL
+372 ELCAALADELL
-383 AQD
+383 AD